1 MKQESL
7 FERFL
12 YLDSHGLGEP
22 LDDGEE
28 GVSGEHGGL
37 VTLGVDDLG
46 ESVGRG
52 GQPSGDTDTL
62 ETGPGHSAEPRSNK
76 TQQLKLC
83 NRNNHLQQI
92 SK

>member
-7 FERFL
+7 IGETP
-12 YLDSHGLGEP
+12 YLDPHGLGEP

-28 GVSGEHGGL
+28 GVGGEHGGL
-37 VTLGVDDLG
+37 VTLGVDDLI

-62 ETGPGHSAEPRSNK
+62 EAGPCHSSEPRWGLNLIIVK
-76 TQQLKLC
+76 T
-83 NRNNHLQQI
+83 
-92 SK
+92 